1 MTQVG
6 AIQDRRDQP
15 VDVPPRVGATT
26 PRFHV
31 GGATQRDA

>member
-6 AIQDRRDQP
+6 AIQDRLDRP
-15 VDVPPRVGATT
+15 VDVLPGVGAST